1 MKKTRFAIQSTGA
14 EIAFLAGLY
23 RYAKR
28 DRKQISVFSVI
39 TREAVETV
47 GSIHDRMP
55 LMLKKEDIF
64 DWIRPNSSL
73 SGIAERAVTNVIME
87 EAAV

>member
-1 MKKTRFAIQSTGA
+1 
-14 EIAFLAGLY
+14 
-23 RYAKR
+23 
-28 DRKQISVFSVI
+28 
-39 TREAVETV
+39 
-47 GSIHDRMP
+47 MP